1 MMVVLRK
8 MLRFFALLV
17 LGVFIVGNL
26 FIILSGRFYLYNGI
40 YNTYLSGH
48 SSPTIYDL
56 DVFHNSKLDKSEH
69 PIDYVISKYY
79 NKQVVA
85 DTDKVFLK
93 EMDTKAFLVFKGDTL
108 LFEEYYD
115 EHDKDELSNSFSM
128 AKSVVAML
136 IGIAIEEGY
145 IESLDTK
152 IGKYLPEFSSGEKS
166 HITIRHLL
174 IMASGLDW
182 TESGNNPLSDNAE
195 SYYGWDLRNLVLNQ
209 KAIEEPGQMFNYQS
223 GNTQLLAFILEA
235 ATKMDLTYYADEK
248 IWKPLG
254 CSDDAYWSLDR
265 KGGDEKAFCCLYA
278 TARDF
283 GKLGQLLINK
293 GRYNN
298 KQIIPKWYYYE
309 MISPNPVETKEGIA
323 NQRYGLHLWT
333 YFGDSNPVYYLR
345 GIKGQYVITVPN
357 EQLVIVRVGTGRLP
371 VYQIPEEQKS
381 NPEYVAKNYHQVG
394 HSLGLFRYLSLGK
407 NVVTQSQLQ

>member
-1 MMVVLRK
+1 MMVVLKK
-8 MLRFFALLV
+8 MLRFFALLL
-17 LGVFIVGNL
+17 LGVFIAGNL

-85 DTDKVFLK
+85 DTDKVFLE

-152 IGKYLPEFSSGEKS
+152 VGKYLPEFSSGEKS

-182 TESGNNPLSDNAE
+182 TESGKNPLSDNAE

-209 KAIEEPGQMFNYQS
+209 KAIEEP
-223 GNTQLLAFILEA
+223 
-235 ATKMDLTYYADEK
+235 
-248 IWKPLG
+248 
-254 CSDDAYWSLDR
+254 
-265 KGGDEKAFCCLYA
+265 
-278 TARDF
+278 
-283 GKLGQLLINK
+283 
-293 GRYNN
+293 
-298 KQIIPKWYYYE
+298 
-309 MISPNPVETKEGIA
+309 
-323 NQRYGLHLWT
+323 
-333 YFGDSNPVYYLR
+333 
-345 GIKGQYVITVPN
+345 
-357 EQLVIVRVGTGRLP
+357 
-371 VYQIPEEQKS
+371 
-381 NPEYVAKNYHQVG
+381 
-394 HSLGLFRYLSLGK
+394 
-407 NVVTQSQLQ
+407 